1 MAKKTVRD
9 VDVRNKH
16 VLLRVDFNVPLK
28 DDEVTD
34 DSRIRGALP
43 TVQYLMEQG
52 AMVIACSHLGR
63 PKGVDDS
70 LRLRPVA
77 ERLAELLGKP
87 VKSVA
92 DSIGPEVNAAAASL
106 APGEVLLLENL
117 RFHAE
122 EEANDLEFAKAL
134 ASVADVYVN
143 DAFGAAHRAHAS
155 TAGVAAY
162 LPAVSGL
169 LMEKE
174 LTFLGKALADPER
187 PFGAVIGGAKIGD
200 KIGFLTNI
208 LTKVD
213 RLMIGGGMANTFLK
227 AEGNEIGHSLVE
239 SEQVETARGIIARAR
254 ERGVQLLLPADVIAA
269 EKVAADARFITA
281 AVNAVPAHASIVD
294 IGPMT
299 MSVFARSLDSC
310 RTVLWN
316 GPMGV
321 FEVPAFAVGSHSV
334 ARSIASLG
342 DATTILGGGE
352 TSAVAAELG
361 LEHHYSHVSTG
372 GGASLE
378 FLEGKELPGV
388 AALLDKE

>member
-1 MAKKTVRD
+1 
-9 VDVRNKH
+9 

-28 DDEVTD
+28 DGEVTD
-34 DSRIRGALP
+34 DARIRGALP
-43 TVQYLMEQG
+43 TIQYLIEQG
-52 AMVIACSHLGR
+52 AKIIACSHLGR
-63 PKGVDDS
+63 PKGVDES

-77 ERLAELLGKP
+77 EQLSQLLGKP
-87 VKSVA
+87 VKTVNDCVGS
-92 DSIGPEVNAAAASL
+92 EVESAVASL
-106 APGEVLLLENL
+106 QPGDVLLLENL

-122 EEANDLEFAKAL
+122 EEANDPEFAKAL
-134 ASVADVYVN
+134 ASLADVYVN

-162 LPAVSGL
+162 LPGVAGL

-174 LTFLGKALADPER
+174 LNFLGKALAEPER
-187 PFGAVIGGAKIGD
+187 PFAAVIGGAKISD
-200 KIGFLTNI
+200 KIDFLSNI
-208 LTKVD
+208 LKKVD
-213 RLMIGGGMANTFLK
+213 KLMIGGGMANTFLK
-227 AEGNEIGHSLVE
+227 AEGSEIGHSLVE
-239 SEQVETARGIIARAR
+239 DEQLDTARSVIDRAR

-269 EKVAADARFITA
+269 EKVAADARFITT
-281 AVNAVPAHASIVD
+281 AVNAVPEHSAIVD

-299 MSVFARSLDSC
+299 ISVFARSLDNC
-310 RTVLWN
+310 HTVLWN

-321 FEVPAFAVGSHSV
+321 FEMPPFAVGSYAV
-334 ARSIASLG
+334 ARSIASLD

-352 TSAVAAELG
+352 TGAVAVALG
-361 LEHHYSHVSTG
+361 LEDHYSHVSTG